1 LKIIF
6 WHGEIYLSFHNSS
19 FAFFC
24 GGRKNSKKKKKSKFG
39 DFLIEKMRIIEIE
52 DSLKLF
58 SPHFGE
64 ILAQKKKEKEKE

>member
-1 LKIIF
+1 
-6 WHGEIYLSFHNSS
+6 
-19 FAFFC
+19 
-24 GGRKNSKKKKKSKFG
+24 
-39 DFLIEKMRIIEIE
+39 MRIIEIE